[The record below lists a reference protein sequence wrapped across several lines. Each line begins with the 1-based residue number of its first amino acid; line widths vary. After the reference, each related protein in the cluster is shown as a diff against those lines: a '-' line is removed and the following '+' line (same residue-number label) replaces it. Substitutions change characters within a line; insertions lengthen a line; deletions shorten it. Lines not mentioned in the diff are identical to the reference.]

1 MIKVLKVAVKTLVLA
16 ICFTSSL
23 SQSMANNINELT
35 YMCNDCHGENGVSSD
50 SDIPTIAGFS
60 ETSIN
65 DTLFAFIDNTRPAI
79 TGKFRH
85 GDTSRSETDM
95 ITIAKNLTEDEIAL
109 LASYY
114 AEQTFVAAK
123 QAFDPKLAEQGRK
136 IHEMRCTKC
145 HDEGGSLA
153 DDDASIL
160 AGQWM
165 SYLNTSFKDYRQKKR
180 ESERGMLTKIY
191 ALSEE
196 QVQALIHYYA
206 SQQ

>member
-1 MIKVLKVAVKTLVLA
+1 MKTVLKIAVKALVLSV
-16 ICFTSSL
+16 IFTSIL
-23 SQSMANNINELT
+23 SQTRASTLNELIS
-35 YMCNDCHGENGVSSD
+35 MCNDCHGKNGVSSN
-50 SDIPTIAGFS
+50 SDIPTIAGVS

-65 DTLFAFIDNTRPAI
+65 DALFAFVDNTRPAI
-79 TGKFRH
+79 IGKFRH
-85 GDTSRSETDM
+85 GDTIRAETDM
-95 ITIAKNLTEDEIAL
+95 ITIAKKLTEDEIAL

-123 QAFDPKLAEQGRK
+123 QTFNLKLAEQGRK

-165 SYLNTSFKDYRQKKR
+165 GYLNTSFKDYRQKKR